1 MITKRLALWILY
13 VICRALKL
21 VSWAILIY
29 STLPQFIKTCW
40 SAHVIYCSIF
50 ILCFLITF
58 KVRLFT
64 QEELDAA
71 VKKETEALRKQVT
84 FAPLSVL
91 RSCLAQRIY
100 TTSSV
105 SEAHGDIYVDI
116 LWIKL
121 EVIAVSESQR
131 IYPRGSQK
139 ETCKKPNLWRREFVC
154 ILT

>member
-21 VSWAILIY
+21 VSWAIVLIY

-40 SAHVIYCSIF
+40 SAHITYCSIF
-50 ILCFLITF
+50 ILCFLVTF

-91 RSCLAQRIY
+91 CSCLAKKSTPRAQSMRCMVIFTWIY
-100 TTSSV
+100 
-105 SEAHGDIYVDI
+105 
-116 LWIKL
+116 
-121 EVIAVSESQR
+121 SESNLKWLLWVNH
-131 IYPRGSQK
+131 K
-139 ETCKKPNLWRREFVC
+139 ESIQEGAKKRLVK
-154 ILT
+154 